1 MLWSI
6 TILIIL
12 IYLFTF
18 LSNYLKKF
26 ETGDK
31 SQTSK
36 DYWMYTYDVRKF
48 KKATPTPQDSII
60 VTNRKNF
67 KDRLVNCYW
76 ILVLLIFFQ
85 SCYVAAGIGHL
96 IFK

>member
-6 TILIIL
+6 SILILL
-12 IYLFTF
+12 IYLLTF
-18 LSNYLKKF
+18 VSNYLKKF

-48 KKATPTPQDSII
+48 KKVIPTPQDSIT
-60 VTNRKNF
+60 VVNRKIF

-85 SCYVAAGIGHL
+85 TCYVAAGIGHL
-96 IFK
+96 MFK